1 MSASPFCTARA
12 CTEKGTAPA
21 SVSVPG
27 GNGIEYIADGVLCI
41 GKRRVQAAV
50 PRLHRHRQNDRACV
64 SKARLQVTCSC
75 AACGRA
81 ALECKCAN
89 GVACFMQQLG

>member
-1 MSASPFCTARA
+1 MYG
-12 CTEKGTAPA
+12 KGHGTGQRQR
-21 SVSVPG
+21 SG

-50 PRLHRHRQNDRACV
+50 PHLHWHRQNDRACIV
-64 SKARLQVTCSC
+64 KACLQVTDSR
-75 AACGRA
+75 AACGGP

>member
-1 MSASPFCTARA
+1 VYGKRH
-12 CTEKGTAPA
+12 GTGQRQC
-21 SVSVPG
+21 SG

-50 PRLHRHRQNDRACV
+50 SHLHRHRQNDRACIV
-64 SKARLQVTCSC
+64 KACLQVTDSR
-75 AACGRA
+75 AACGGP
-81 ALECKCAN
+81 ALECKCAH

>member
-1 MSASPFCTARA
+1 MYG
-12 CTEKGTAPA
+12 KGHGTGQRQC
-21 SVSVPG
+21 SG

-50 PRLHRHRQNDRACV
+50 PHLHRDRQNDRACIV
-64 SKARLQVTCSC
+64 KARLQVAGSG
-75 AACGRA
+75 AACGGP

-89 GVACFMQQLG
+89 GVACFVQQLG

>member
-1 MSASPFCTARA
+1 MYG
-12 CTEKGTAPA
+12 KGHGTGQCQR
-21 SVSVPG
+21 SG

-64 SKARLQVTCSC
+64 SKARLQVTYSR
-75 AACGRA
+75 AACGGA

-89 GVACFMQQLG
+89 GVACFVQQLG

>member
-1 MSASPFCTARA
+1 MYG
-12 CTEKGTAPA
+12 KGHGTGQCQR
-21 SVSVPG
+21 SG
-27 GNGIEYIADGVLCI
+27 GNGIEYIANRVLCI

-64 SKARLQVTCSC
+64 GKVRLQVTYSR
-75 AACGRA
+75 AAYGGS
-81 ALECKCAN
+81 ALECKRAH

>member
-1 MSASPFCTARA
+1 MYG
-12 CTEKGTAPA
+12 KGHGTGQRQR
-21 SVSVPG
+21 SG
-27 GNGIEYIADGVLCI
+27 GNGIEYIANRVLCI
-41 GKRRVQAAV
+41 GKRRVQTAV

-64 SKARLQVTCSC
+64 SKARLQVTCSR
-75 AACGRA
+75 AACGGA

>member
-1 MSASPFCTARA
+1 MYG
-12 CTEKGTAPA
+12 KGHGTGQCQR
-21 SVSVPG
+21 SG
-27 GNGIEYIADGVLCI
+27 GDGIEYIADRVLCI

-64 SKARLQVTCSC
+64 GKARLQVTYSR
-75 AACGRA
+75 AACGGS
-81 ALECKCAN
+81 ALECKCVH